1 MQSTNKG
8 FNHRTQQPSESNVQ
22 RFSQTLGGTTYTVS
36 VYFNPHS
43 KEKFEDKILR
53 MLRSEEVNIA

>member
-1 MQSTNKG
+1 MQTTNKG
-8 FNHRTQQPSESNVQ
+8 FNHRTQKPSESNVQ
-22 RFSQTLGGTTYTVS
+22 TFSQTHGGTIYTVS
-36 VYFNPHS
+36 VHFNPHS